1 MQNPIDNI
9 EWLHVDDLDAN
20 DYNPN
25 MVMNT
30 ELKLLELSILR
41 TGWIQPIIVDR
52 DRRIIDGY
60 HRYRLSMDSKAMQKQ
75 FKDRMPCAVLDVDRG
90 QAMILTV
97 RMNRAKGN
105 AAAVRM
111 ADLVKELI
119 DKHNYSESDLVTELG
134 ASKQELQLLYAD
146 SVFHAKR
153 IGKYKYSEAWIPKE
167 TDHEPNTQIRD

>member
-1 MQNPIDNI
+1 MENPVDNI

-41 TGWIQPIIVDR
+41 SGWIQPIIIDR
-52 DRRIIDGY
+52 DRRIVDGY

-75 FKDRMPCAVLDVDRG
+75 FKGRVPCAVLDLDRG
-90 QAMILTV
+90 QAMIVTV

-119 DKHNYSESDLVTELG
+119 DTHGYSEKDLMTELG
-134 ASKQELQLLYAD
+134 ATKQELELLYAD
-146 SVFHAKR
+146 SVFHAKK
-153 IGKYKYSEAWIPKE
+153 IAKYKYSEAWIPRE
-167 TDHEPNTQIRD
+167 SDIDPRPDV